1 MDWQEF
7 VDTEQDTFIGEYF
20 SRDYV
25 PHFFPDDEVP
35 EEVPQTVKTSIS
47 QGVDDFLQTQKDG
60 VESLYHASLS
70 DFFYDDSTQKRVQAE
85 LESLSISNADGLA
98 LDVSRSYAT
107 FVINDSYG
115 RFYELLGQES
125 ASSRT

>member
-1 MDWQEF
+1 
-7 VDTEQDTFIGEYF
+7 
-20 SRDYV
+20 
-25 PHFFPDDEVP
+25 
-35 EEVPQTVKTSIS
+35 
-47 QGVDDFLQTQKDG
+47 GVDDFLQTQKDG